1 VQNIPRFH
9 PTTIRSILTASPLSR
24 QLNKTIEHIN
34 SAKSCNLLPN
44 LIWEDKSNMQ
54 FANETMFL
62 FEQYIYCY
70 RNKQINYNNT
80 KTFPSFEKRV
90 KDLKMVPNS

>member
-1 VQNIPRFH
+1 
-9 PTTIRSILTASPLSR
+9 
-24 QLNKTIEHIN
+24 
-34 SAKSCNLLPN
+34 
-44 LIWEDKSNMQ
+44 MQ
-54 FANETMFL
+54 FANETVFL

-70 RNKQINYNNT
+70 RIKQINYNNT

>member
-1 VQNIPRFH
+1 MH
-9 PTTIRSILTASPLSR
+9 
-24 QLNKTIEHIN
+24 
-34 SAKSCNLLPN
+34 
-44 LIWEDKSNMQ
+44 
-54 FANETMFL
+54 FANETVFL

-80 KTFPSFEKRV
+80 TTFPSFEKRV